1 REVDVVDDEADRWV
15 RRAVVLLEL
24 ADAAQLKVTSPRAFS
39 RQVQVRDAAN
49 HFLEVLLRRGFELF
63 AIEHGDAD
71 REILDARL
79 AKVGR
84 DDDLLGTLGLR
95 ERGMRSRRRNDS
107 ERRAARGTQRPAR
120 ISSTS
125 ETRFN

>member
-1 REVDVVDDEADRWV
+1 REVDVVDDEADRRV
-15 RRAVVLLEL
+15 RRAFVLLEL

-49 HFLEVLLRRGFELF
+49 HFLEVLLRRGFELV

-71 REILDARL
+71 GELVDARL

-95 ERGMRSRRRNDS
+95 ERGMRRRRRKDG
-107 ERRAARGTQRPAR
+107 ERSAARERKRHAR

-125 ETRFN
+125 E